1 MRITGNLLLLL
12 CANLALYAQSTPT
25 PAPAAGSVSM
35 TAILPQLDTL
45 QAAASQANS
54 AIAYMRIEKWKADAN
69 SKQQAQ
75 SNADSIQR
83 NLTQA
88 LPALIGA
95 VRSAPQDMNAE
106 FKLYRNLNVLYDVFV
121 SLTESAGAFG
131 PRGDYDALARQLG
144 VIDSVRRSL
153 ADSLENLTASTQ
165 SELNQLRTQV
175 QTLQQRAATPP
186 PALKKVIVDDT
197 EPAKKTT
204 THKKKPAPSSTQNSG
219 SSNSTSTSGTDNS
232 APAKAAVMEIVASF

>member
-1 MRITGNLLLLL
+1 MRITWK
-12 CANLALYAQSTPT
+12 LA
-25 PAPAAGSVSM
+25 APALREPRALR
-35 TAILPQLDTL
+35 AIDLDPCACGRKRL
-45 QAAASQANS
+45 HDRDPAAAGHPASGGLAGQLRDRLHAH
-54 AIAYMRIEKWKADAN
+54 REVEGRRD

-106 FKLYRNLNVLYDVFV
+106 FKLYRNLNVLYDVLV

-165 SELNQLRTQV
+165 SN
-175 QTLQQRAATPP
+175 
-186 PALKKVIVDDT
+186 
-197 EPAKKTT
+197 
-204 THKKKPAPSSTQNSG
+204 
-219 SSNSTSTSGTDNS
+219 
-232 APAKAAVMEIVASF
+232 